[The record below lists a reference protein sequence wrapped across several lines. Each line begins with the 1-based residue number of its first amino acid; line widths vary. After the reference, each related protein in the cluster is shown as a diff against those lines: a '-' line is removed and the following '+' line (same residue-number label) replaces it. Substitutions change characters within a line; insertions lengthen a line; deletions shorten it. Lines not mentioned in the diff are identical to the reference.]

1 MMKRVRWSSQGRSHG
16 MTPNSFIVWRET
28 YSALQHVN
36 LERKSRN
43 SKWWEENLIPQL
55 IQEDPIFL
63 ILEGRLTYICQISLW
78 NRKTKA
84 VHGQRGF
91 FIPYA
96 VPWEDPKFAQFSD
109 CNLLSSDF
117 CFSAKKRNKK
127 HCMLRW
133 DILSSHGKPQI
144 PLLWGRR
151 LTHCF
156 SLNHWK
162 WKRKA
167 MHDERSLSSKSWHR
181 QSPLLLIWEGA
192 LTQFCHV
199 LLCKRYQ

>member
-109 CNLLSSDF
+109 CDLLSSDF
-117 CFSAKKRNKK
+117 RFSAKKETKSTACWGGTSCHPMENLKFLCFGEEDSPTASAWSTGNGREKQ
-127 HCMLRW
+127 CMMRGA
-133 DILSSHGKPQI
+133 SHPRADT
-144 PLLWGRR
+144 GR
-151 LTHCF
+151 
-156 SLNHWK
+156 
-162 WKRKA
+162 
-167 MHDERSLSSKSWHR
+167 
-181 QSPLLLIWEGA
+181 A
-192 LTQFCHV
+192 LC
-199 LLCKRYQ
+199 C